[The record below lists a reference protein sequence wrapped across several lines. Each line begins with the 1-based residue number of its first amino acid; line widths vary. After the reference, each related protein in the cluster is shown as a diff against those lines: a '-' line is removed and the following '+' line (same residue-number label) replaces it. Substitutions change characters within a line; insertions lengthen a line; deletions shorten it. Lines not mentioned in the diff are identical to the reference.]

1 MLPCLPRSPALSP
14 PPDFRRR
21 SPATELMDTEPVG
34 AEDFSGCLADLA
46 TVNRVTFAH
55 RPTLAFL
62 ARATR
67 RQPPGTAGTS
77 VLDVAYGH
85 GDMTRAIRRW
95 CDRRGLA
102 AALSGIDLNPHSA
115 TAARAATP
123 AAMRIEYRT
132 GDVFDHAPDP
142 RPDYVVSSL
151 FTHHLPDADVVR
163 FVQWMERTARLG
175 WFVNDLHRHRLPY
188 EGFRVLSRAMRWH
201 RFVQH
206 DGPVSITRA
215 FVPSDWTRLL
225 AEAGVPEAEVRRVLP
240 WRLCVARLR

>member
-1 MLPCLPRSPALSP
+1 MTAT
-14 PPDFRRR
+14 PDFRAR
-21 SPATELMDTEPVG
+21 SPATELMDTEPVA
-34 AEDFSGCLADLA
+34 AEDFRRCLADLA
-46 TVNRVTFAH
+46 TVNRVTLAH

-67 RQPPGTAGTS
+67 AHPPGPAGIS

-95 CDRRGLA
+95 CDRRGLPA
-102 AALSGIDLNPHSA
+102 TLSGIDLNPHSA

-123 AAMRIEYRT
+123 AAMRIDYRT
-132 GDVFDHAPDP
+132 GDVFDAAPDP

-188 EGFRVLSRAMRWH
+188 EGFRILSRTMRWH

-215 FVPSDWTRLL
+215 FVPADWTRLL
-225 AEAGVPEAEVRRVLP
+225 AAAGTPDAEVRRVAP

>member
-1 MLPCLPRSPALSP
+1 VSASPDFHGRSPA
-14 PPDFRRR
+14 
-21 SPATELMDTEPVG
+21 AELMDTEAVD
-34 AEDFSGCLADLA
+34 AEDFRRCLADLA
-46 TVNRVTFAH
+46 TVNRVTLAH
-55 RPTLAFL
+55 RPTLGFL
-62 ARATR
+62 RRAVR
-67 RQPPGTAGTS
+67 RHPPGPGGIR

-95 CDRRGLA
+95 CDRREIA
-102 AALSGIDLNPHSA
+102 ATLSGVDLNPYSA
-115 TAARAATP
+115 VAARAATP
-123 AAMRIEYRT
+123 ESMRSDYRT
-132 GDVFDHAPDP
+132 GDVFDHAPDS
-142 RPDYVVSSL
+142 RPDYIVSSL
-151 FTHHLPDADVVR
+151 FTHHLPNADVVR

-215 FVPSDWTRLL
+215 FVPQDWARLL
-225 AEAGVPEAEVRRVLP
+225 AQAGVEPGVEAEVRRVLP